1 MIREQRPRDALLY
14 YLCKNGIAILFRQDY
29 CQRSKN
35 EIIGYQKG
43 KWLLVSG
50 DIKIDLE
57 ESCIPTFKMTD
68 KEEEKYNFMLRMGSG
83 YCKPGIPEFSGNCEL
98 KPDTFRHSSL
108 LKRETIKEMV
118 KNPTPSPEEE
128 FNRLSLTRLKES
140 QEPKQCD
147 PDFVPKTLEDITIQ
161 EI

>member
-1 MIREQRPRDALLY
+1 
-14 YLCKNGIAILFRQDY
+14 
-29 CQRSKN
+29 
-35 EIIGYQKG
+35 
-43 KWLLVSG
+43 
-50 DIKIDLE
+50 
-57 ESCIPTFKMTD
+57 
-68 KEEEKYNFMLRMGSG
+68 
-83 YCKPGIPEFSGNCEL
+83 
-98 KPDTFRHSSL
+98 
-108 LKRETIKEMV
+108 MV